1 MIGHTTSKAETVFA
15 CAVHR
20 GHNLVQI
27 PSFDVAFYGKLA
39 VWSGTPFEVV
49 FVIDICSSE

>member
-1 MIGHTTSKAETVFA
+1 MVVQTASKAETVFA

-27 PSFDVAFYGKLA
+27 PSFDAAIYGEFA
-39 VWSGTPFEVV
+39 VWSGAPFEVV
-49 FVIDICSSE
+49 FIVDVCSSE